1 MSKDPLSI
9 RRAGALCHITSLPG
23 PAPTGTLGRNALE
36 FLEFMQQA
44 GLTIWQMLPLNPPD
58 HFGSPYHSAS
68 LFALH
73 SALIDPALGLTSAAT
88 LRQYASTH
96 SDAFERFQYEQA
108 YWLGDYGRF
117 IIASTQHG
125 SEWTSWPEPL
135 RIRDDDALKQFDREH
150 RIELESICFAQFA
163 IDRGFANLRSD
174 AASRGVL
181 LFGDMPLYPAF
192 ASADVW
198 AHQDL
203 FLLDGNQR
211 PRYVAG
217 VPPDYFSATGQL
229 WGNPVYDWERLRH
242 TGFAWW
248 IERMKSQ
255 LRLFDVVRID
265 HFRGLEAFWAV
276 PPDAES
282 AIAGAWQRAPGH
294 ALLEAFREHFDP
306 LPVVAEDLGVI
317 TKDVEALRDDFA
329 LPGMRVAQ
337 FAFSG
342 DPHNPHLP
350 TNYVPNTVAYTGTHD
365 NDTTLG
371 WYRSLDDSTRADV
384 DRLTRT
390 REEMPWALIDT
401 VLGSIANLA
410 VVPMQD
416 FFGLDGR
423 HRMNTPGQTAG
434 NWHWG
439 FERDQ
444 LTPHL
449 ADRIRSH
456 LAASGRV

>member
-23 PAPTGTLGRNALE
+23 PSPTGTLGRDALE
-36 FLEFMQQA
+36 YLDFMQQA

-58 HFGSPYHSAS
+58 EYGSPYHSAS

-73 SALIDPALGLTSAAT
+73 AALIDPALGLTSAAT
-88 LRQYASTH
+88 LRQYVHTQ
-96 SDAFERFQYEQA
+96 SDAYERFRHEHA
-108 YWLGDYGRF
+108 FWLRDYARF
-117 IIASTQHG
+117 GIASARYGTD
-125 SEWTSWPEPL
+125 WLAWPAPL
-135 RIRDDDALKQFDREH
+135 RLRDDDALQAFDRAH
-150 RIELESICFAQFA
+150 RDEIESICFAQFA
-163 IDRGFANLRSD
+163 VDLGFSNLRRD

-203 FLLDGNQR
+203 FLLDAAQR

-229 WGNPVYDWERLRH
+229 WGNPVYDWGRLRD

-248 IERMKSQ
+248 IERLKSQ
-255 LRLFDVVRID
+255 LRLFDIVRID

-282 AIAGAWQRAPGH
+282 AIAGAWHRAAGH
-294 ALLEAFREHFDP
+294 ALLDAFREHFEP

-342 DPHNPHLP
+342 DPHNPHRP
-350 TNYVPNTVAYTGTHD
+350 ENYVPNTVAYTGTHD

-384 DRLTRT
+384 DRLTGSA
-390 REEMPWALIDT
+390 EGMPWALIDT
-401 VLGSIANLA
+401 VFRSIANLA

-416 FFGLDGR
+416 FLSLDGR
-423 HRMNTPGQTAG
+423 HRMNTPGETAG
-434 NWHWG
+434 NWRWR
-439 FERDQ
+439 FEHDQ
-444 LTPHL
+444 LTPQL
-449 ADRIRSH
+449 AQRIRSH